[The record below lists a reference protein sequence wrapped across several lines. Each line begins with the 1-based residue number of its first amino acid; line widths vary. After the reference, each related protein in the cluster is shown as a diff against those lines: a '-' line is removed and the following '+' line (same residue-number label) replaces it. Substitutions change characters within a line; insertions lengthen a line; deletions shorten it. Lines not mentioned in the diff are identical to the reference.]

1 MKTTRALLLLS
12 ALLSFGVGR
21 VSADAVYIPPS
32 EELAETGGA
41 AIMIYLCFSI
51 LIWIVQLFARARMLE
66 RTAGNGWRIL
76 IPLYGRWL
84 EYKTYWKTL
93 PFFVN
98 RALFMVAAVVCAMID
113 DADDTLELGVLLGVI
128 FVCVLAV
135 LVNRV
140 LLKMHTMPHFGFSR
154 MLGLPELIG
163 LGALPDL
170 FCAFSN
176 RSRTEVPEGEAEVL
190 ELPHDQK
197 WE

>member
-1 MKTTRALLLLS
+1 MKKIRALLLLS

-21 VSADAVYIPPS
+21 VSADAVYIPAP
-32 EELAETGGA
+32 EEVAETGGA

-51 LIWIVQLFARARMLE
+51 LIWFVQLFARGRMLE
-66 RTAGNGWRIL
+66 RTAGSGWRIL

-98 RALFMVAAVVCAMID
+98 RVLFVL
-113 DADDTLELGVLLGVI
+113 TLVIIAELEDVENTLSLGVMLGAI
-128 FVCVLAV
+128 FVCSLVV

-140 LLKMHTMPHFGFSR
+140 LLKMHTQPHFGFSR

-163 LGALPDL
+163 LGALPDF

-176 RSRTEVPEGEAEVL
+176 RSRTEVADEV
-190 ELPHDQK
+190 EPVEIPKDRG

>member
-1 MKTTRALLLLS
+1 MKKLRALLPVS
-12 ALLSFGVGR
+12 ALLFAEVGR
-21 VSADAVYIPPS
+21 VSADAVYIPAPADV
-32 EELAETGGA
+32 AERGA
-41 AIMIYLCFSI
+41 AAMTVFACFSI
-51 LIWIVQLFARARMLE
+51 LLWIVQLFARARMLE
-66 RTAGNGWRIL
+66 CTAGNGWRIL

-176 RSRTEVPEGEAEVL
+176 RSRTEVQEGEPEPV
-190 ELPHDQK
+190 EIPEDSG

>member
-1 MKTTRALLLLS
+1 MKKIRTLLPLS
-12 ALLSFGVGR
+12 ALLFAGLGR
-21 VSADAVYIPPS
+21 VSADAVYVPAP
-32 EELAETGGA
+32 EDVAEAGSA
-41 AIMIYLCFSI
+41 ALTVFACFSI
-51 LIWIVQLFARARMLE
+51 LLWIVQLFSRGRMLE
-66 RTAGNGWRIL
+66 RTAGGGWRIL

-98 RALFMVAAVVCAMID
+98 RVLFVLTLVIIAALEDVD
-113 DADDTLELGVLLGVI
+113 NTLSLGLMLGGI
-128 FVCVLAV
+128 FVCGLVV

-140 LLKMHTMPHFGFSR
+140 MLKMHAMPHFGFSR